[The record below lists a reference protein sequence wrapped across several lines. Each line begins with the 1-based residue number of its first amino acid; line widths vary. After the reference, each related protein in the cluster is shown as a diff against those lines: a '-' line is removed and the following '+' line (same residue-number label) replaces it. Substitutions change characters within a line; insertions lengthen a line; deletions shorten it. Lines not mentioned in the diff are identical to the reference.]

1 MSSAFESRSGYY
13 AGGLLRQLF
22 CSHVTLT
29 KVRVRTCYR
38 RHPELVSGSALV
50 TFFFSTFLF
59 VNKKYVALVV
69 LFGLLLLLPFT
80 VQTVADL
87 RGEKRFVSLDI
98 FKDVVYTP
106 FVRESNMTA
115 GAAKLDSVWRSAREA
130 IAGGAETADAL
141 EPVIGALS
149 DLEAVAL
156 TVNAYAQLDT
166 AEAGYKLLKQADT
179 LLAILEDEPENFKS
193 VDSTLKAVVG
203 EFGQFSLWRAFLDV
217 KHYGVWTSRYLR
229 AFEKKVEDE
238 NALVLAVRPRYQ
250 LAVWNIFSDPGE
262 KVVLGAAGD
271 CIGAGCGRDTAMA
284 SDRWLFYRQDVE
296 FLVQPSPLDVR
307 SAKLDNPIKAIE
319 KFRDQLKAKGVE
331 LLVVIT
337 PGKPSIYPERL
348 TGHASSAADHANS
361 IGLQSHGKKI
371 LDSLAKLGFNTVDL
385 YTPLLAAKS
394 RDSVEG
400 PLYLNDDTH
409 WTPRGAE
416 LAAAEIAAAVNR
428 LESDGKINY
437 EKIKINDLQFD
448 WPPLNYIASD
458 TVADRMGD
466 VGEMSGLNKFG
477 VFKTQRVTGHVVMQ
491 QDINTRIDIA
501 QSSANCLDSIKRE
514 CPKDDD
520 SCYMTKLFQCDE
532 KDVACVRTLTKSC
545 PKGSAFDSCY
555 HARLEPCELND
566 SVYYDTTR
574 TPFKDDFR
582 IAQILILGDS
592 FSRIY
597 QTDSPVNAGWIA
609 HFAKNMKRP
618 VASIVSD
625 GGASTLVREKLARKA
640 GVLKGKKLLIWE
652 FVERDLRFGAE
663 GWKDVNF

>member
-1 MSSAFESRSGYY
+1 M
-13 AGGLLRQLF
+13 
-22 CSHVTLT
+22 
-29 KVRVRTCYR
+29 
-38 RHPELVSGSALV
+38 
-50 TFFFSTFLF
+50 
-59 VNKKYVALVV
+59 NKKYVALVV
-69 LFGLLLLLPFT
+69 LFGLLLLLPFS
-80 VQTVADL
+80 VQAVADL
-87 RGEKRFVSLDI
+87 RGDRRFVSLDI
-98 FKDVVYTP
+98 FKDIVYTP
-106 FVRESNMTA
+106 FVRESNLAA
-115 GAAKLDSVWRSAREA
+115 GAARLDSAWRSAREA

-166 AEAGYKLLKQADT
+166 AEPSYKLLKQADT
-179 LLAILEDEPENFKS
+179 LLATLEDEPENFKA
-193 VDSTLKAVVG
+193 VDSSLKAVVG
-203 EFGQFSLWRAFLDV
+203 EFGQFSLSRAFLAV
-217 KHYGVWTSRYLR
+217 KRYGVWTSRYLR

-250 LAVWNIFSDPGE
+250 LAVWNIFNDPGE

-271 CIGAGCGRDTAMA
+271 CVGAGCGRDTAET

-331 LLVVIT
+331 LLVVVT

-348 TGHASSAADHANS
+348 TGNASTV
-361 IGLQSHGKKI
+361 ITTQSHGKKI
-371 LDSLAKLGFNTVDL
+371 LDSLSALGFNTVDL
-385 YTPLLAAKS
+385 YTPLLAAKKD
-394 RDSVEG
+394 DSTLG

-416 LAAAEIAAAVNR
+416 LAAAEISKKVREMADAGFVDIGE
-428 LESDGKINY
+428 ESVSY
-437 EKIKINDLQFD
+437 
-448 WPPLNYIASD
+448 ASSD
-458 TVADRMGD
+458 SVADRMGD

-477 VFKTQRVTGHVVMQ
+477 VFKVQKVTGHVVMQ
-491 QDINTRIDIA
+491 QNIVEKSGTGSG
-501 QSSANCLDSIKRE
+501 QSLHDCLDSLIKN
-514 CPKDDD
+514 CQGDI
-520 SCYMTKLFQCDE
+520 SCYRSHFCVG
-532 KDVACVRTLTKSC
+532 KDSLYYDNS
-545 PKGSAFDSCY
+545 
-555 HARLEPCELND
+555 LI
-566 SVYYDTTR
+566 YDTTV

-582 IAQILILGDS
+582 KSEILILGDS

-663 GWKDVNF
+663 GWKDVDF

>member
-1 MSSAFESRSGYY
+1 M
-13 AGGLLRQLF
+13 
-22 CSHVTLT
+22 
-29 KVRVRTCYR
+29 
-38 RHPELVSGSALV
+38 
-50 TFFFSTFLF
+50 
-59 VNKKYVALVV
+59 NKKYVAIVV
-69 LFGLLLLLPFT
+69 LFSLLLLLPFT
-80 VQTVADL
+80 VQAVADL

-106 FVRESNMTA
+106 FVRESNMAA
-115 GAAKLDSVWRSAREA
+115 GAAKLDSAWRSARES
-130 IAGGAETADAL
+130 IAAGSEAGRAL
-141 EPVIGALS
+141 EQVIGALS

-179 LLAILEDEPENFKS
+179 LLATLEDEPENFKS

-203 EFGQFSLWRAFLDV
+203 EFGQFSLMRAFLAV

-250 LAVWNIFSDPGE
+250 LAVWNIFNDPGE
-262 KVVLGAAGD
+262 KVVLGNGE
-271 CIGAGCGRDTAMA
+271 G
-284 SDRWLFYRQDVE
+284 RWLFYRQDVE

-307 SAKLDNPIKAIE
+307 SAKLDNPVTAIM

-337 PGKPSIYPERL
+337 PGKPSVYPERL
-348 TGHASSAADHANS
+348 TGSAQVLNGAADAGAS
-361 IGLQSHGKKI
+361 LGTTAAGHGKAI
-371 LDSLAKLGFNTVDL
+371 LDSLAKAGFNTVDL
-385 YTPLLAAKS
+385 YTPLLAAKA
-394 RDSVEG
+394 DDAKLG

-416 LAAAEIAAAVNR
+416 LAAGVIADKVREMADAGIVNIGEPSMEYVAS
-428 LESDGKINY
+428 ES
-437 EKIKINDLQFD
+437 
-448 WPPLNYIASD
+448 
-458 TVADRMGD
+458 VADRMGD
-466 VGEMSGLNKFG
+466 IGEMSGLNKFN
-477 VFKTQRVTGHVVMQ
+477 VFKVQQVTGHVVSQ
-491 QDINTRIDIA
+491 QNIIERIGIA
-501 QSSANCLDSIKRE
+501 RSYANCRDSLMKE
-514 CPKDDD
+514 CPGAFEFDDP
-520 SCYMTKLFQCDE
+520 CFLAKEHPCDE
-532 KDVACVRTLTKSC
+532 DDIACVRALTKSC

-555 HARLEPCELND
+555 HVRMNPCEDKD
-566 SVYYDTTR
+566 SLYYDTTV

-582 IAQILILGDS
+582 KAKIMILGDS

-597 QTDSPVNAGWIA
+597 QTDSPLNAGWIA
-609 HFAKNMKRP
+609 HFAKEMGRP

>member
-1 MSSAFESRSGYY
+1 M
-13 AGGLLRQLF
+13 
-22 CSHVTLT
+22 
-29 KVRVRTCYR
+29 
-38 RHPELVSGSALV
+38 
-50 TFFFSTFLF
+50 
-59 VNKKYVALVV
+59 NKKYIAIVV
-69 LFGLLLLLPFT
+69 LFGILLLLPFT
-80 VQTVADL
+80 VQAVADL
-87 RGEKRFVSLDI
+87 RGDKRFVSLDI
-98 FKDVVYTP
+98 FKDIVYTP
-106 FVRESNMTA
+106 FVRESNLSA
-115 GAAKLDSVWRSAREA
+115 GAMRLDSVWRAARES
-130 IAGGAETADAL
+130 IAAGTEAGEAL

-179 LLAILEDEPENFKS
+179 LLASLEDEPENFKAA
-193 VDSTLKAVVG
+193 DSTLKAVVG
-203 EFGQFSLWRAFLDV
+203 EFGQFSLVRAFLAV

-250 LAVWNIFSDPGE
+250 LAVWNIFNDPGE
-262 KVVLGAAGD
+262 KVVLGAGE
-271 CIGAGCGRDTAMA
+271 G
-284 SDRWLFYRQDVE
+284 RWLFYRQDVE

-307 SAKLDNPIKAIE
+307 SAKLDNPVQAILR
-319 KFRDQLKAKGVE
+319 FRDQLKAKGVE

-337 PGKPSIYPERL
+337 PGKPSVYPERL
-348 TGHASSAADHANS
+348 TGSVINSA
-361 IGLQSHGKKI
+361 GHGKAI
-371 LDSLAKLGFNTVDL
+371 LDSLTRLGLNTVDL
-385 YTPLLAAKS
+385 YTPLLAAKAN
-394 RDSVEG
+394 DAKLG

-416 LAAAEIAAAVNR
+416 LAAAEIAAAVKR
-428 LESDGKINY
+428 LDSDGKINLTELRQKHADGSY
-437 EKIKINDLQFD
+437 PMSFVAKD
-448 WPPLNYIASD
+448 S
-458 TVADRMGD
+458 VADRMGD

-491 QDINTRIDIA
+491 QNINSLA
-501 QSSANCLDSIKRE
+501 DSICIDSAYKE
-514 CPKDDD
+514 CKNN
-520 SCYMTKLFQCDE
+520 SNTLCLWTSLT
-532 KDVACVRTLTKSC
+532 ACGFK
-545 PKGSAFDSCY
+545 
-555 HARLEPCELND
+555 
-566 SVYYDTTR
+566 YDTTV

-582 IAQILILGDS
+582 KAQILILGDS

-609 HFAKNMKRP
+609 HFAKEMGRP

-663 GWKDVNF
+663 GWKEVDF

>member
-1 MSSAFESRSGYY
+1 M
-13 AGGLLRQLF
+13 
-22 CSHVTLT
+22 
-29 KVRVRTCYR
+29 
-38 RHPELVSGSALV
+38 
-50 TFFFSTFLF
+50 
-59 VNKKYVALVV
+59 NKKYVAIVV
-69 LFGLLLLLPFT
+69 LFALLLLLPFT
-80 VQTVADL
+80 VQAVADL

-106 FVRESNMTA
+106 FVRESNMAA
-115 GAAKLDSVWRSAREA
+115 GAAKLDSAWRSARES
-130 IAGGAETADAL
+130 IAAGSEWGRAL
-141 EPVIGALS
+141 EQVIGALS

-179 LLAILEDEPENFKS
+179 LLATLEDEPENFKA

-203 EFGQFSLWRAFLDV
+203 EFGQFSLMRAFLAV

-250 LAVWNIFSDPGE
+250 LAVWNIFNDPGE

-271 CIGAGCGRDTAMA
+271 CIGAGCARDTAVA

-331 LLVVIT
+331 LLVVVT

-348 TGHASSAADHANS
+348 TGSAINSADKAAA
-361 IGLQSHGKKI
+361 GHGKAI
-371 LDSLAKLGFNTVDL
+371 LDSLTKAGFNTVDL
-385 YTPLLAAKS
+385 YTPLLAAKA
-394 RDSVEG
+394 DDAKLG

-416 LAAAEIAAAVNR
+416 LAAGVIADKVREMANTGIVNIGEPSMEYVAS
-428 LESDGKINY
+428 ES
-437 EKIKINDLQFD
+437 
-448 WPPLNYIASD
+448 
-458 TVADRMGD
+458 VADRMGD
-466 VGEMSGLNKFG
+466 IGEMSGLNKFN
-477 VFKTQRVTGHVVMQ
+477 VFKVQQVTGHVVSQ
-491 QDINTRIDIA
+491 QNIIERIGIA
-501 QSSANCLDSIKRE
+501 RSYANCRDSLMKE
-514 CPKDDD
+514 CPGAFDTDDP
-520 SCYMTKLFQCDE
+520 CFLAKEHPCDE
-532 KDVACVRTLTKSC
+532 DDAACVRALTKSC

-555 HARLEPCELND
+555 HVRMHPCEGDD
-566 SVYYDTTR
+566 SLYYDTTV

-582 IAQILILGDS
+582 KAKILILGDS

-597 QTDSPVNAGWIA
+597 QTDSPLNAGWIA
-609 HFAKNMKRP
+609 HFAKEMGRP

-640 GVLKGKKLLIWE
+640 GVLKGKNLLIWE

-663 GWKDVNF
+663 GWKEVNF

>member
-1 MSSAFESRSGYY
+1 MSSAFESRTGYY

-22 CSHVTLT
+22 LFPRVSLMTVTLT
-29 KVRVRTCYR
+29 TLSTVTLTLGHPDAGQDRVGMFISDAEHPQHDGRVRMFISAAERPQHDIGVGTCG
-38 RHPELVSGSALV
+38 LL
-50 TFFFSTFLF
+50 FFIFLF

-106 FVRESNMTA
+106 FVRESNM
-115 GAAKLDSVWRSAREA
+115 AASAMHLDSAWRDAREA
-130 IAGGAETADAL
+130 IAGGAETTDAL

-149 DLEAVAL
+149 DLESVAL

-166 AEAGYKLLKQADT
+166 AEAGYKLLKLADT
-179 LLAILEDEPENFKS
+179 LLATLEDEPENFKAA
-193 VDSTLKAVVG
+193 DSTLKAVVG
-203 EFGQFSLWRAFLDV
+203 EFGQFSLWRAFLAV

-250 LAVWNIFSDPGE
+250 LVVWNIFNDPGE
-262 KVVLGAAGD
+262 KVVLGAAGK
-271 CIGAGCGRDTAMA
+271 CIGKSCGRDTAMV

-348 TGHASSAADHANS
+348 TGAELNGA
-361 IGLQSHGKKI
+361 GHGKKI
-371 LDSLAKLGFNTVDL
+371 LDSLSALGFNTVDL
-385 YTPLLAAKS
+385 YSPLLSAKK
-394 RDSVEG
+394 DDANLG

-416 LAAAEIAAAVNR
+416 LAADEISKKVREMADAGIVDIGE
-428 LESDGKINY
+428 ESMNY
-437 EKIKINDLQFD
+437 V
-448 WPPLNYIASD
+448 ASD
-458 TVADRMGD
+458 SVADRMGD
-466 VGEMSGLNKFG
+466 VGEMSGLNKFNA
-477 VFKTQRVTGHVVMQ
+477 FKVQKVTGHVVSQ
-491 QDINTRIDIA
+491 QEVSERNEPPAD
-501 QSSANCLDSIKRE
+501 SLLDS
-514 CPKDDD
+514 
-520 SCYMTKLFQCDE
+520 T
-532 KDVACVRTLTKSC
+532 VV
-545 PKGSAFDSCY
+545 
-555 HARLEPCELND
+555 
-566 SVYYDTTR
+566 YDTTK

-582 IAQILILGDS
+582 KAKILILGDS

-609 HFAKNMKRP
+609 HFAKNMNRP

-663 GWKDVNF
+663 GWKDVEF

>member
-1 MSSAFESRSGYY
+1 M
-13 AGGLLRQLF
+13 
-22 CSHVTLT
+22 
-29 KVRVRTCYR
+29 
-38 RHPELVSGSALV
+38 
-50 TFFFSTFLF
+50 
-59 VNKKYVALVV
+59 NKKYVAIVV
-69 LFGLLLLLPFT
+69 LFGILLLLPFT
-80 VQTVADL
+80 VQAVADL
-87 RGEKRFVSLDI
+87 RGDKRFVSFDI
-98 FKDVVYTP
+98 FKDIVYTP

-115 GAAKLDSVWRSAREA
+115 GAMRLDSAWRSARES
-130 IAGGAETADAL
+130 IAGGTEAADAL

-179 LLAILEDEPENFKS
+179 LLASLEDEPENFKAA
-193 VDSTLKAVVG
+193 DSTLKAVVG
-203 EFGQFSLWRAFLDV
+203 EFGHFSVVRAISGV

-250 LAVWNIFSDPGE
+250 LAVWNIFNDPGE
-262 KVVLGAAGD
+262 KVVLGAGE
-271 CIGAGCGRDTAMA
+271 G
-284 SDRWLFYRQDVE
+284 RWLFYRQDVE
-296 FLVQPSPLDVR
+296 FLVQPSPLDER

-348 TGHASSAADHANS
+348 TGRASDGVAGNAA
-361 IGLQSHGKKI
+361 GLQSHGKKI
-371 LDSLAKLGFNTVDL
+371 LDSLTRAGFNTVDL
-385 YTPLLAAKS
+385 YTPLLAAKKDDAS
-394 RDSVEG
+394 LG

-416 LAAAEIAAAVNR
+416 LAAAEIAAAVKR
-428 LESDGKINY
+428 LDSDGKINLTELRQKHADGSY
-437 EKIKINDLQFD
+437 PMSFVAKD
-448 WPPLNYIASD
+448 S
-458 TVADRMGD
+458 VADRMGD

-491 QDINTRIDIA
+491 QNINSLA
-501 QSSANCLDSIKRE
+501 DSICIDSAYKE
-514 CPKDDD
+514 CK
-520 SCYMTKLFQCDE
+520 
-532 KDVACVRTLTKSC
+532 
-545 PKGSAFDSCY
+545 
-555 HARLEPCELND
+555 ND
-566 SVYYDTTR
+566 SNTLCLWTSLTACGFKYDTTV

-582 IAQILILGDS
+582 KAKILILGDS

-609 HFAKNMKRP
+609 HFAKNMNRP

-663 GWKDVNF
+663 GWKEVDF

>member
-1 MSSAFESRSGYY
+1 M
-13 AGGLLRQLF
+13 
-22 CSHVTLT
+22 
-29 KVRVRTCYR
+29 
-38 RHPELVSGSALV
+38 
-50 TFFFSTFLF
+50 
-59 VNKKYVALVV
+59 NKKYVALVV

-106 FVRESNMTA
+106 FVRESNM
-115 GAAKLDSVWRSAREA
+115 AASAMHLDSTWRDAREA

-149 DLEAVAL
+149 DLEAVVL

-179 LLAILEDEPENFKS
+179 LLATLEDEPETFKA

-203 EFGQFSLWRAFLDV
+203 EFGQFSLWRAFLAV

-250 LAVWNIFSDPGE
+250 LAVWNVFNDPGE
-262 KVVLGAAGD
+262 KVMLGAAGK
-271 CIGAGCGRDTAMA
+271 CIGKSCERDTAMA

-296 FLVQPSPLDVR
+296 FLVQPSPLDER
-307 SAKLDNPIKAIE
+307 SAKLDNPITAIT

-331 LLVVIT
+331 LLVVVT

-348 TGHASSAADHANS
+348 TGRASDGVAGNAA
-361 IGLQSHGKKI
+361 GLQSHGKKI
-371 LDSLAKLGFNTVDL
+371 LDSLTRAGFNTVNL
-385 YTPLLAAKS
+385 YTPLLAAKKDDAS
-394 RDSVEG
+394 LG

-416 LAAAEIAAAVNR
+416 LAAAEISKKVREMADAGIVGIGE
-428 LESDGKINY
+428 ESMNY
-437 EKIKINDLQFD
+437 A
-448 WPPLNYIASD
+448 ASD
-458 TVADRMGD
+458 SIADRMGD
-466 VGEMSGLNKFG
+466 VGEMSGLNKFNA
-477 VFKTQRVTGHVVMQ
+477 FKVQNVVGHVVTQ
-491 QDINTRIDIA
+491 QEVSERKEPPA
-501 QSSANCLDSIKRE
+501 DSLS
-514 CPKDDD
+514 D
-520 SCYMTKLFQCDE
+520 ST
-532 KDVACVRTLTKSC
+532 VV
-545 PKGSAFDSCY
+545 
-555 HARLEPCELND
+555 
-566 SVYYDTTR
+566 YDTTV

-582 IAQILILGDS
+582 NSKILILGDS

-609 HFAKNMKRP
+609 HFAKNMKCP

-663 GWKDVNF
+663 GWKTVEF

>member
-1 MSSAFESRSGYY
+1 M
-13 AGGLLRQLF
+13 
-22 CSHVTLT
+22 
-29 KVRVRTCYR
+29 
-38 RHPELVSGSALV
+38 
-50 TFFFSTFLF
+50 
-59 VNKKYVALVV
+59 NKKYVAIVV
-69 LFGLLLLLPFT
+69 LFALLLLLPFT
-80 VQTVADL
+80 VQAVADL

-106 FVRESNMTA
+106 FVRESNMAA
-115 GAAKLDSVWRSAREA
+115 GAAKLDSAWHSARES
-130 IAGGAETADAL
+130 IAAGSEWGRAL
-141 EPVIGALS
+141 EQVIGALS

-179 LLAILEDEPENFKS
+179 LLASLEDEPENFKS
-193 VDSTLKAVVG
+193 VDSTLKAVVD
-203 EFGQFSLWRAFLDV
+203 EFGQFSLMRAFLAV

-250 LAVWNIFSDPGE
+250 LAVWNIFNDPGE
-262 KVVLGAAGD
+262 KVVLGNGE
-271 CIGAGCGRDTAMA
+271 G
-284 SDRWLFYRQDVE
+284 RWLFYRQDVE

-307 SAKLDNPIKAIE
+307 SAKLDNPVASIM

-348 TGHASSAADHANS
+348 TGSVINSA
-361 IGLQSHGKKI
+361 GHGKAI
-371 LDSLAKLGFNTVDL
+371 LDSLTKLGLNTVDL
-385 YTPLLAAKS
+385 YTPLLAAKA
-394 RDSVEG
+394 DDAKLG

-416 LAAAEIAAAVNR
+416 LAAGEIAKKVREMADAGAV
-428 LESDGKINY
+428 DIG
-437 EKIKINDLQFD
+437 EKSID
-448 WPPLNYIASD
+448 YVASD
-458 TVADRMGD
+458 SVADRMGD
-466 VGEMSGLNKFG
+466 IGEMSGLNKFN
-477 VFKTQRVTGHVVMQ
+477 VFKVQQVTGHVVSQ
-491 QDINTRIDIA
+491 QNINERIGIA
-501 QSSANCLDSIKRE
+501 RSYANCRDSLMKE
-514 CPKDDD
+514 CPGAFEFDDP
-520 SCYMTKLFQCDE
+520 CFLAKEHPCDE
-532 KDVACVRTLTKSC
+532 DDAACVRALTKSC

-555 HARLEPCELND
+555 HVRMNPCEGDDTL
-566 SVYYDTTR
+566 YYDTTR

-582 IAQILILGDS
+582 KAKIMILGDS

-597 QTDSPVNAGWIA
+597 QTDSPLNAGWIA
-609 HFAKNMKRP
+609 HFAKEMGRP